1 MPLGIADSL
10 VAGFFGRLLG
20 LYARGQRAGFIL
32 SAFGAISPLALSI
45 DLSLTG
51 NPPLMNRPPGGWL
64 R

>member
-32 SAFGAISPLALSI
+32 SAFGAISPLALYRLITHRQSCVGE
-45 DLSLTG
+45 LAA
-51 NPPLMNRPPGGWL
+51 R
-64 R
+64 RVA